1 MSGVLIALALL
12 FAPALSQDISYAQNG
27 ADWTGTCATGTAQS
41 PINVGDHTEVDA
53 SDGYAPIAISYLAL
67 SSFTKLVEGRNYK
80 ITGDF
85 GSMTAVDVSKSNN
98 STYSVTG
105 FNFHAPAEHTLDGHQ
120 YALEMHIKHE
130 IDSPS
135 PYNPYNLAYIIAFFE
150 EGPENSF
157 LSSIQAATPASI
169 DLNSLFSTNNIS
181 NYYMYKGSSTSPPCA
196 ENVDVYIYG
205 EILTA
210 SAAQIKVF
218 TDLWA
223 SNPNFA
229 NGRGNNRALKSL
241 NGRTLLHYE
250 DLAAGDHPIIVRTKY
265 KYGKMKEHVSTW
277 SEAGFT

>member
-12 FAPALSQDISYAQNG
+12 LAPALSQDVSYTQNG
-27 ADWTGTCATGTAQS
+27 ADWSGTCATGTAQS
-41 PINVGDHTEVDA
+41 PINVAGYTEVDD
-53 SDGYAPIAISYLAL
+53 SDGYAPIAMSYLAS
-67 SSFTKLVEGRNYK
+67 SSFTKLLEGRNYK

-98 STYSVTG
+98 NTYSCTG

-120 YALEMHIKHE
+120 YALEVHVKHE
-130 IDSPS
+130 LDSS
-135 PYNPYNLAYIIAFFE
+135 SASNPYNLAYVIALFE

-157 LSSIQAATPASI
+157 LSTVQTASPASI
-169 DLNSLFSTNNIS
+169 DLNSLFGSSNMS

-196 ENVDVYIYG
+196 ENVDIYIYG
-205 EILTA
+205 EVLTA

-229 NGRGNNRALKSL
+229 NGRGNNRAVKSL
-241 NGRTLLHYE
+241 NGRTLLHY
-250 DLAAGDHPIIVRTKY
+250 DDSAAATTVL
-265 KYGKMKEHVSTW
+265 
-277 SEAGFT
+277 GFLFGLSLVA